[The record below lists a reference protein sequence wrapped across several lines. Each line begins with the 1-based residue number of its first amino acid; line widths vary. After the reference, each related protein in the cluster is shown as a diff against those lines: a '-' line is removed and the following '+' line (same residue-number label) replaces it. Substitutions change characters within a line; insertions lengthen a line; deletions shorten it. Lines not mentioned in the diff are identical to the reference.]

1 MYFVSNDTK
10 CVLFGY
16 ENRKMKSAEIVL
28 RRGQRENDG
37 EGKSN

>member
-28 RRGQRENDG
+28 RSGERGAEG
-37 EGKSN
+37 E